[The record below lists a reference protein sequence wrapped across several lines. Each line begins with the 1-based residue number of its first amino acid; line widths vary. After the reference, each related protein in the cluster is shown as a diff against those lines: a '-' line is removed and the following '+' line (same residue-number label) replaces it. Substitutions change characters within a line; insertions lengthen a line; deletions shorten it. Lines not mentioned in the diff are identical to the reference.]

1 MMSPGSSLQQLRL
14 REHQLFLALT
24 IVVGILAGLS
34 AVLFTVAIDWMTR
47 LFFGLDPSM
56 IRLFVVPVTV
66 SLVTGALLAW
76 VFPDVRGSG
85 VPQTEAAYH
94 LHKGVI
100 PGRVP
105 LGKFITGVLCIG
117 SGHSMGREG
126 PSVQI
131 GAGLA
136 SLVGR
141 WVPLSADRIKDLVP
155 VGAAG
160 ALAAAFNTPVA
171 AVLFALEEIIGDM
184 NATLLGSTV
193 VASVASVVVERS
205 ILGNEPLFRVP
216 AYHLQHPIELLAYA
230 ALGIVG
236 GAVSLAFC
244 KSLLS
249 ARRLFMALP
258 SWTRAWQPAIG
269 GLIIGGLLVFSPQ
282 VMGVGYEYVD
292 LALNGGLVFKTMML
306 SCVLKLVA
314 TTVSYSSGNAGGIFA
329 PSLYIGAMAGGAVG
343 TIVHR
348 LAPVQ
353 TADAGAYALVGM
365 GTLFAGIIR
374 APMTSVFMIFEITQ
388 DYQILVPLMVAN
400 LLSFLIS
407 RRFQPVPVY
416 HALLQQDHVHLPS
429 AATRVAPTSWTAA
442 DVMGSGMN
450 FVSPGTSVQNLWE
463 TSGANGTSAF
473 LVGTPERLVGLVTA
487 QQLVAAMES
496 GRCSNPIDSLLDL
509 EIVHAHPDHR
519 SETVLDRLAQSGGV
533 LPVLSRDDAQRVV
546 GVVTFADIMQF
557 MRTRRAANANGART
571 PLEHAT
577 ASISR
582 ASHTQPGS

>member
-1 MMSPGSSLQQLRL
+1 MSLGSSIQQVRL

-24 IVVGILAGLS
+24 IVVGVLAGLA
-34 AVLFTVAIDWMTR
+34 AVLFTVAIDWTTR
-47 LFFGLDPSM
+47 LFFGLDPSTV
-56 IRLFVVPVTV
+56 RLFVVPVAV
-66 SLVTGALLAW
+66 SLVTGALLAR
-76 VFPDVRGSG
+76 VFPEVRGSG

-94 LHKGVI
+94 LHNGVI

-136 SLVGR
+136 SVVGR
-141 WVPLSADRIKDLVP
+141 WVPLSPARVKDLVP

-236 GAVSLAFC
+236 GVVSLVFC
-244 KSLLS
+244 KGLLA
-249 ARRLFMALP
+249 ARRLFMGMPAR
-258 SWTRAWQPAIG
+258 TRLWQPALG
-269 GLIIGGLLVFSPQ
+269 GLVIGGLLVLRPQ

-292 LALNGGLVFKTMML
+292 QALNGGLVLKTMVL
-306 SCVLKLVA
+306 LCALKLVA

-343 TIVHR
+343 TVVHQ
-348 LAPVQ
+348 LAPLQ

-407 RRFQPVPVY
+407 RRFQPTPVY
-416 HALLQQDHVHLPS
+416 HALLQQDRVHLPS
-429 AATRVAPTSWTAA
+429 PTTRVAPASWTAS
-442 DVMGSGMN
+442 DVMGSD
-450 FVSPGTSVQNLWE
+450 VSLIPPETTVQDIWKASRTGE
-463 TSGANGTSAF
+463 SPAF
-473 LVGTPERLVGLVTA
+473 LIGTPGRLVGMLNA
-487 QQLVAAMES
+487 QQLAAAVES
-496 GRCSNPIDSLLDL
+496 GHLSDPVGSLLDPDM
-509 EIVHAHPDHR
+509 VHAHPDHP
-519 SETVLDRLAQSGGV
+519 SETVLERLAQTGGI
-533 LPVLSRDDAQRVV
+533 LPIVSRDDAQQVL
-546 GVVTFADIMQF
+546 GVVTFPHIMQF
-557 MRTRRAANANGART
+557 MRKR
-571 PLEHAT
+571 PAT
-577 ASISR
+577 SSA
-582 ASHTQPGS
+582 PPFE

>member
-1 MMSPGSSLQQLRL
+1 MSLGSSLQQLRL

-24 IVVGILAGLS
+24 IVVGVLAGLS
-34 AVLFTVAIDWMTR
+34 AVLFTVAIDWTTR
-47 LFFGLDPSM
+47 LFFGLDPSTV
-56 IRLFVVPVTV
+56 RLFVVPVAV

-94 LHKGVI
+94 LQNGVI

-105 LGKFITGVLCIG
+105 FGKFITGVLCIG

-136 SLVGR
+136 SVVGR
-141 WVPLSADRIKDLVP
+141 WVPLSAARVKDLVP

-216 AYHLQHPIELLAYA
+216 AYHLQHPVELLAYA
-230 ALGIVG
+230 ALGILG
-236 GAVSLAFC
+236 GVVSLVFC
-244 KSLLS
+244 KALLS
-249 ARRLFMALP
+249 LRRLFLTLP
-258 SWTRAWQPAIG
+258 RWTRVWQPAIG
-269 GLIIGGLLVFSPQ
+269 GLVIGGILVFRPE

-292 LALNGGLVFKTMML
+292 QALNGSLVFKTMVL
-306 SCVLKLVA
+306 LCVMKLVA

-343 TIVHR
+343 TVVHR
-348 LAPVQ
+348 LAPLQ

-416 HALLQQDHVHLPS
+416 HALLQQDHIHLPS
-429 AATRVAPTSWTAA
+429 AATRVAPASWTAA
-442 DVMGSGMN
+442 DVMDSAVN
-450 FVSPGTSVQNLWE
+450 VVSPDETVQQVWE
-463 TSGANGTSAF
+463 TSGRHGTPAF
-473 LVGTPERLVGLVTA
+473 LVGTPEQLLGIVSA
-487 QQLVAAMES
+487 QQLAAAMES
-496 GRCSNPIDSLLDL
+496 GRPSEPIGTLLGA
-509 EIVHAHPDHR
+509 EMVHAHLDHP
-519 SETVLDRLAQSGGV
+519 SETVLERLAQSAGV
-533 LPVLSRDDAQRVV
+533 LPIVSRDDAQRVL
-546 GVVTFADIMQF
+546 GVVTFPQIMRF
-557 MRTRRAANANGART
+557 MRTRRAASGAT
-571 PLEHAT
+571 SFEHAT
-577 ASISR
+577 TSVSR
-582 ASHTQPGS
+582 SSQMQPGP